1 MSYIVFLIA
10 ILPSVA
16 LSYYMYRKD
25 KYAPE
30 PKGMLKKAFYMG
42 VLSIFVS
49 SLFSI
54 PLSLMTVFTNNPQTV
69 EDAFRISFFGAAIPE
84 ELAKFLML
92 WFFLKNNKNFDE
104 KVDGIVYASFVSLGF
119 AALENIMYLFT
130 NYDNFVTVGIVR
142 ALFSVPGH
150 FCFGIMMGYFF
161 SLAKFYKKNRTR
173 NMILTLVAPI
183 LAHGIFDSIL
193 FSINVSKESALILVF
208 AFLAFCPMMWAYA
221 SSRIKEHLKR
231 DLESTD
237 EYDKTRY

>member
-42 VLSIFVS
+42 VLSVFVS

-54 PLSLMTVFTNNPQTV
+54 PLSLMAVFTNNPQTV

-161 SLAKFYKKNRTR
+161 SLAKFYEKNRTR
-173 NMILTLVAPI
+173 NM
-183 LAHGIFDSIL
+183 GRQ
-193 FSINVSKESALILVF
+193 
-208 AFLAFCPMMWAYA
+208 AY
-221 SSRIKEHLKR
+221 RGR
-231 DLESTD
+231 G
-237 EYDKTRY
+237 